1 MKNLCKLPQYTIYS
15 NNGLMH
21 QCINGPMHRDRGCF
35 KSLNNLITDLGAQLK
50 VAALGGSKNVT
61 NIQLD

>member
-35 KSLNNLITDLGAQLK
+35 KGFNNLITDLGAQLK
-50 VAALGGSKNVT
+50 VAALGGSKNVI
-61 NIQLD
+61 NI